1 MSNIVHADPK
11 PRFKL
16 VSVNTAVNVI
26 DYCAVL
32 FRPPAV
38 GWMVLC
44 YSRRFRHT
52 FVCTACRTST
62 KNASTGTSHCDKAD
76 KTEENCSASSAGPSN
91 ASTRFSARCK
101 SCFSLTKHLFSQYG

>member
-44 YSRRFRHT
+44 YSRRFVT
-52 FVCTACRTST
+52 LSFVQLVEQST

-76 KTEENCSASSAGPSN
+76 KTEENCSASSGWAQQ
-91 ASTRFSARCK
+91 RFNS
-101 SCFSLTKHLFSQYG
+101 LFSTLQVLLFID